1 MVENRPG
8 AKGIWAWTTFVGVL
22 LALEAVLFYA
32 FVGRTYS
39 VADRPATPITVDRAN
54 QLFSSGI
61 HPGQSQES
69 VEAWLAS
76 QGIKRGS
83 PWTDAAITYDVWHR
97 DEDPLSESWWMD
109 IARRAGLDSDSAFSV
124 IRVSYPD
131 AARLTSG
138 RTIVTVYL
146 FFDRDDRL
154 LRHSVD
160 ENHVTL

>member
-1 MVENRPG
+1 MIENRPQ
-8 AKGIWAWTTFVGVL
+8 AKGIRAWAIFVG
-22 LALEAVLFYA
+22 ALIAFEAVLFYA
-32 FVGRTYS
+32 FVGRTFS

-83 PWTDAAITYDVWHR
+83 PMMDAGITYDVSHG
-97 DEDPLSESWWMD
+97 DEDPLSESWLD
-109 IARRAGLDSDSAFSV
+109 IARRAGRDSDSVSSV

-154 LRHSVD
+154 MRHSVD
-160 ENHVTL
+160 ENHITL